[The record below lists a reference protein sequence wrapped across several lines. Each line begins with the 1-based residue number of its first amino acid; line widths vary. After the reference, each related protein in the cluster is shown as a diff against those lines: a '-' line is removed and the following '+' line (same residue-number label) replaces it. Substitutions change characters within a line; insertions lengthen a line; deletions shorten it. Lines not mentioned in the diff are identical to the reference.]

1 LPTLRKSAPRNTA
14 RYAARKP
21 YNRKEQLPRLVG
33 LWPHEVE
40 DYSEAASERIVA
52 LLRKVLREERQR
64 GIGGHWT
71 YDINRHLALKEAL
84 MEETERL
91 RILRKHPARAVG

>member
-1 LPTLRKSAPRNTA
+1 MNASLQEKTHKPPDTSPIARRGAPRKAA
-14 RYAARKP
+14 RYTTRTA
-21 YNRKEQLPRLVG
+21 YNRKEQLPRLIG

-52 LLRKVLREERQR
+52 LLQKALRSERQR

-71 YDINRHLALKEAL
+71 YDVNRHLALKE
-84 MEETERL
+84 
-91 RILRKHPARAVG
+91 